1 MHSTPHCGVW
11 EAKTWLSVR
20 SEAGHLCEDK
30 RGHDDQEHDRCQ
42 FHSCRDITDDRRLV
56 DTGSGVRKRRL
67 NLVKDQDADD
77 QRDCTGDKPGE
88 CRDLVILGRC
98 YICPL
103 RSAQGRHSTLY
114 ERFEEYRRSR
124 AIASKS
130 EATRELLKSGLETE
144 LDYAGG
150 RTIIDGNESL
160 LLSLA
165 FIVSAEDLL
174 SVMITVG
181 GTVSGT
187 IVFAA
192 AGTLLVSWLLADYQ
206 PDIIFKRLRRVRS

>member
-1 MHSTPHCGVW
+1 MPSETI
-11 EAKTWLSVR
+11 AASVP
-20 SEAGHLCEDK
+20 
-30 RGHDDQEHDRCQ
+30 
-42 FHSCRDITDDRRLV
+42 TD
-56 DTGSGVRKRRL
+56 
-67 NLVKDQDADD
+67 
-77 QRDCTGDKPGE
+77 
-88 CRDLVILGRC
+88 
-98 YICPL
+98 
-103 RSAQGRHSTLY
+103 STLY

-181 GTVSGT
+181 GTVAGV
-187 IVFAA
+187 IIFAA

>member
-1 MHSTPHCGVW
+1 MPSETI
-11 EAKTWLSVR
+11 AASVP
-20 SEAGHLCEDK
+20 
-30 RGHDDQEHDRCQ
+30 
-42 FHSCRDITDDRRLV
+42 TD
-56 DTGSGVRKRRL
+56 
-67 NLVKDQDADD
+67 
-77 QRDCTGDKPGE
+77 
-88 CRDLVILGRC
+88 
-98 YICPL
+98 
-103 RSAQGRHSTLY
+103 STLY

-130 EATRELLKSGLETE
+130 EATRELLQSGLETE

-181 GTVSGT
+181 GTVAGV
-187 IVFAA
+187 IIFAA

-206 PDIIFKRLRRVRS
+206 PNIIFKRLRRVRS

>member
-1 MHSTPHCGVW
+1 MPSETI
-11 EAKTWLSVR
+11 AASVP
-20 SEAGHLCEDK
+20 
-30 RGHDDQEHDRCQ
+30 
-42 FHSCRDITDDRRLV
+42 TD
-56 DTGSGVRKRRL
+56 
-67 NLVKDQDADD
+67 
-77 QRDCTGDKPGE
+77 
-88 CRDLVILGRC
+88 
-98 YICPL
+98 
-103 RSAQGRHSTLY
+103 STLY

-130 EATRELLKSGLETE
+130 EATRELLQSGLETE

-181 GTVSGT
+181 GTVTGT

-206 PDIIFKRLRRVRS
+206 PEIIFKRLRQVRS

>member
-1 MHSTPHCGVW
+1 MPSETI
-11 EAKTWLSVR
+11 AASVP
-20 SEAGHLCEDK
+20 
-30 RGHDDQEHDRCQ
+30 
-42 FHSCRDITDDRRLV
+42 TD
-56 DTGSGVRKRRL
+56 
-67 NLVKDQDADD
+67 
-77 QRDCTGDKPGE
+77 
-88 CRDLVILGRC
+88 
-98 YICPL
+98 
-103 RSAQGRHSTLY
+103 STLY

-130 EATRELLKSGLETE
+130 EATRELLQSGLETE

-181 GTVSGT
+181 GTVTGT

-206 PDIIFKRLRRVRS
+206 PEIIFKRLRKVRS

>member
-1 MHSTPHCGVW
+1 MPSETI
-11 EAKTWLSVR
+11 AASVP
-20 SEAGHLCEDK
+20 
-30 RGHDDQEHDRCQ
+30 
-42 FHSCRDITDDRRLV
+42 TD
-56 DTGSGVRKRRL
+56 
-67 NLVKDQDADD
+67 
-77 QRDCTGDKPGE
+77 
-88 CRDLVILGRC
+88 
-98 YICPL
+98 
-103 RSAQGRHSTLY
+103 STLY

-181 GTVSGT
+181 GTVAGV
-187 IVFAA
+187 IIFAA

-206 PDIIFKRLRRVRS
+206 PEIIFKRLRRVRS

>member
-1 MHSTPHCGVW
+1 MPSETI
-11 EAKTWLSVR
+11 AASVP
-20 SEAGHLCEDK
+20 
-30 RGHDDQEHDRCQ
+30 
-42 FHSCRDITDDRRLV
+42 TD
-56 DTGSGVRKRRL
+56 
-67 NLVKDQDADD
+67 
-77 QRDCTGDKPGE
+77 
-88 CRDLVILGRC
+88 
-98 YICPL
+98 
-103 RSAQGRHSTLY
+103 STLY

-130 EATRELLKSGLETE
+130 EATRELLQSGLETE

-181 GTVSGT
+181 GTAAGV
-187 IVFAA
+187 IIFAA

-206 PDIIFKRLRRVRS
+206 PNIIFKRLRRVRS

>member
-1 MHSTPHCGVW
+1 MPSETI
-11 EAKTWLSVR
+11 AASVP
-20 SEAGHLCEDK
+20 
-30 RGHDDQEHDRCQ
+30 
-42 FHSCRDITDDRRLV
+42 TD
-56 DTGSGVRKRRL
+56 
-67 NLVKDQDADD
+67 
-77 QRDCTGDKPGE
+77 
-88 CRDLVILGRC
+88 
-98 YICPL
+98 
-103 RSAQGRHSTLY
+103 STLY

-130 EATRELLKSGLETE
+130 EATRELLQSGLETE

-165 FIVSAEDLL
+165 YIISAEDLL

-181 GTVSGT
+181 GTVTGT

-206 PDIIFKRLRRVRS
+206 PEIIFKRLRRVRS

>member
-1 MHSTPHCGVW
+1 MPSETI
-11 EAKTWLSVR
+11 AASVP
-20 SEAGHLCEDK
+20 
-30 RGHDDQEHDRCQ
+30 
-42 FHSCRDITDDRRLV
+42 TD
-56 DTGSGVRKRRL
+56 
-67 NLVKDQDADD
+67 
-77 QRDCTGDKPGE
+77 
-88 CRDLVILGRC
+88 
-98 YICPL
+98 
-103 RSAQGRHSTLY
+103 STLY

-130 EATRELLKSGLETE
+130 EATRELLQSGLETE

-181 GTVSGT
+181 GTVTGT
-187 IVFAA
+187 IVFAG

-206 PDIIFKRLRRVRS
+206 PEIIFKRLRRVRS

>member
-1 MHSTPHCGVW
+1 MPSETI
-11 EAKTWLSVR
+11 AASVP
-20 SEAGHLCEDK
+20 
-30 RGHDDQEHDRCQ
+30 
-42 FHSCRDITDDRRLV
+42 TD
-56 DTGSGVRKRRL
+56 
-67 NLVKDQDADD
+67 
-77 QRDCTGDKPGE
+77 
-88 CRDLVILGRC
+88 
-98 YICPL
+98 
-103 RSAQGRHSTLY
+103 STLY

-130 EATRELLKSGLETE
+130 EATRELLQSGLETE

-181 GTVSGT
+181 GTVTGT

-206 PDIIFKRLRRVRS
+206 PEIIFKRLRRVRS

>member
-1 MHSTPHCGVW
+1 MPSETI
-11 EAKTWLSVR
+11 AASVP
-20 SEAGHLCEDK
+20 
-30 RGHDDQEHDRCQ
+30 
-42 FHSCRDITDDRRLV
+42 TD
-56 DTGSGVRKRRL
+56 
-67 NLVKDQDADD
+67 
-77 QRDCTGDKPGE
+77 
-88 CRDLVILGRC
+88 
-98 YICPL
+98 
-103 RSAQGRHSTLY
+103 STLY

-130 EATRELLKSGLETE
+130 EATRELLQSGLETE

-181 GTVSGT
+181 GTVTGT

>member
-1 MHSTPHCGVW
+1 MPSETI
-11 EAKTWLSVR
+11 AASVP
-20 SEAGHLCEDK
+20 
-30 RGHDDQEHDRCQ
+30 
-42 FHSCRDITDDRRLV
+42 TD
-56 DTGSGVRKRRL
+56 
-67 NLVKDQDADD
+67 
-77 QRDCTGDKPGE
+77 
-88 CRDLVILGRC
+88 
-98 YICPL
+98 
-103 RSAQGRHSTLY
+103 STLY

-144 LDYAGG
+144 LNYAGG

>member
-1 MHSTPHCGVW
+1 MPSETI
-11 EAKTWLSVR
+11 AASVP
-20 SEAGHLCEDK
+20 
-30 RGHDDQEHDRCQ
+30 
-42 FHSCRDITDDRRLV
+42 TD
-56 DTGSGVRKRRL
+56 
-67 NLVKDQDADD
+67 
-77 QRDCTGDKPGE
+77 
-88 CRDLVILGRC
+88 
-98 YICPL
+98 
-103 RSAQGRHSTLY
+103 STLY

-165 FIVSAEDLL
+165 YIISAEELL

-181 GTVSGT
+181 GTVPGT
-187 IVFAA
+187 VVFAA

>member
-1 MHSTPHCGVW
+1 MPSETI
-11 EAKTWLSVR
+11 AASVP
-20 SEAGHLCEDK
+20 
-30 RGHDDQEHDRCQ
+30 
-42 FHSCRDITDDRRLV
+42 TD
-56 DTGSGVRKRRL
+56 
-67 NLVKDQDADD
+67 
-77 QRDCTGDKPGE
+77 
-88 CRDLVILGRC
+88 
-98 YICPL
+98 
-103 RSAQGRHSTLY
+103 STLY

-150 RTIIDGNESL
+150 RTIIDGNESI

-165 FIVSAEDLL
+165 YIISAEELL

-181 GTVSGT
+181 GTVPGT
-187 IVFAA
+187 VVFAA

>member
-1 MHSTPHCGVW
+1 MPSETI
-11 EAKTWLSVR
+11 AASVP
-20 SEAGHLCEDK
+20 
-30 RGHDDQEHDRCQ
+30 
-42 FHSCRDITDDRRLV
+42 TD
-56 DTGSGVRKRRL
+56 
-67 NLVKDQDADD
+67 
-77 QRDCTGDKPGE
+77 
-88 CRDLVILGRC
+88 
-98 YICPL
+98 
-103 RSAQGRHSTLY
+103 STLY

-130 EATRELLKSGLETE
+130 EATRELLNSGLETE

-165 FIVSAEDLL
+165 YIISAEELL

-181 GTVSGT
+181 GTVPGT
-187 IVFAA
+187 VVFAA

>member
-1 MHSTPHCGVW
+1 MPSETI
-11 EAKTWLSVR
+11 AASVP
-20 SEAGHLCEDK
+20 
-30 RGHDDQEHDRCQ
+30 
-42 FHSCRDITDDRRLV
+42 TD
-56 DTGSGVRKRRL
+56 
-67 NLVKDQDADD
+67 
-77 QRDCTGDKPGE
+77 
-88 CRDLVILGRC
+88 
-98 YICPL
+98 
-103 RSAQGRHSTLY
+103 STLY

-130 EATRELLKSGLETE
+130 EATRELLQSGLETE

-181 GTVSGT
+181 GTVTGT

-206 PDIIFKRLRRVRS
+206 PEIIFKRLRRVRSRIRARRTPWRSSSSSVTLRS

>member
-1 MHSTPHCGVW
+1 MPSETI
-11 EAKTWLSVR
+11 AASVP
-20 SEAGHLCEDK
+20 
-30 RGHDDQEHDRCQ
+30 
-42 FHSCRDITDDRRLV
+42 TD
-56 DTGSGVRKRRL
+56 
-67 NLVKDQDADD
+67 
-77 QRDCTGDKPGE
+77 
-88 CRDLVILGRC
+88 
-98 YICPL
+98 
-103 RSAQGRHSTLY
+103 STLY